1 MRRLVWA
8 LLAVVVAGALW
19 YGTTDRDERTASER
33 ADDIAADLR
42 CPFCRSESVRDS
54 QADVAQNMRAEIA
67 RRIADGESDDE
78 IVDALVAS
86 YGETIVMT
94 PSGSGTAS
102 LVWVLPV
109 AALVGGLAALA
120 FAFRRWRST

>member
-1 MRRLVWA
+1 
-8 LLAVVVAGALW
+8 
-19 YGTTDRDERTASER
+19 
-33 ADDIAADLR
+33 
-42 CPFCRSESVRDS
+42 
-54 QADVAQNMRAEIA
+54 
-67 RRIADGESDDE
+67 
-78 IVDALVAS
+78 
-86 YGETIVMT
+86 MT